1 MLNLHDKSAA
11 SLKKLLLHFTL
22 LFGFVPAMAQTYQGD
37 EIYAT
42 VNSLRDLDFGFAY
55 KYSLKEDLFLR
66 LDLLNASV
74 SSKKHENYNMVSP
87 SGNLLNV
94 TEQKDSNYQ
103 LGVGIE
109 KRKPFNKTVSFLYG
123 VSAIGGR
130 TGQITEAITADDKVL
145 TNIKYGSWS
154 YGGGVHLGVLIKLAD
169 HFLVG
174 GELLPKY
181 LISQEKMEYIA
192 SSSISNQVQKT
203 TTQSFGLSMNDVR
216 LSLVYRL
223 SR

>member
-1 MLNLHDKSAA
+1 M
-11 SLKKLLLHFTL
+11 KKILLHFTL
-22 LFGFVPAMAQTYQGD
+22 LFSFVPAISQTYQGD
-37 EIYAT
+37 ELYAT

-55 KYSLKEDLFLR
+55 KYSMKEDVFLR
-66 LDLLNASV
+66 LDLLSASF
-74 SSKKHENYNMVSP
+74 SNKKHENFNMVSP
-87 SGNLLNV
+87 SGTLLNV

-103 LGVGIE
+103 LGIGIE
-109 KRKPFNKTVSFLYG
+109 KRKPFNSSVSFLYG
-123 VSAIGGR
+123 ISLIGGR
-130 TGQITEAITADDKVL
+130 SGQITEAFTANDKVL

-154 YGGGVHLGVLIKLAD
+154 YGGGANLGVLVKLAD
-169 HFLVG
+169 QFLLG

-192 SSSISNQVQKT
+192 SAAISNQVQKT
-203 TTQSFGLSMNDVR
+203 TTQSFGLSMHDVR